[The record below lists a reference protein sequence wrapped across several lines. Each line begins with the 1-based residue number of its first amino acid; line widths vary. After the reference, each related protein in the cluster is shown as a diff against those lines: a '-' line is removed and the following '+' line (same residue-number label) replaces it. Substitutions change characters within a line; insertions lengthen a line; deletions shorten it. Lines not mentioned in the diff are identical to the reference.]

1 MHDIVRHHPFMS
13 YRGQPNWPPAWLWTG
28 KGPNRRISGEVG
40 VLNEVHVDIGE
51 PDAAY
56 SVRPNNRIYL
66 YIEYK
71 ESTYVGCLLFDTAT
85 ACRQIGDILARQ
97 CGKTLPEIGA
107 IDLSH
112 LL

>member
-1 MHDIVRHHPFMS
+1 MT

-40 VLNEVHVDIGE
+40 VLKEVHIAIDE

-56 SVRPNNRIYL
+56 SVRPYNRIYL
-66 YIEYK
+66 YMECE
-71 ESTYVGCLLFDTAT
+71 ESTYVGCLLFDTAA
-85 ACRQIGDILARQ
+85 ACRQIGDILSHQ
-97 CGKTLPEIGA
+97 SGKTLQEIGN
-107 IDLSH
+107 IDLTH